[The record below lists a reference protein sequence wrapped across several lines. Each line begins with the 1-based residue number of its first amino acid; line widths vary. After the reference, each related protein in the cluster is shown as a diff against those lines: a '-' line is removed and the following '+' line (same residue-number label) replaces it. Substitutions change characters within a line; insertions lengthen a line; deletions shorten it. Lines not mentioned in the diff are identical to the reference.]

1 MSERNRHGETYTIL
15 VVEADAEIGSLL
27 LEALSQKTSYQM
39 ILLTHSL
46 QALEVARRIK
56 PDLFILNS
64 HLPQGNGIE
73 LYDRLHAI
81 KGLKQVP
88 TIMVGA
94 DLPEEEMKQRKI
106 VSLKK
111 PFGMDELL
119 EAIQRALHTQ
129 PE

>member
-1 MSERNRHGETYTIL
+1 MSERNKHGETYTIL
-15 VVEADAEIGSLL
+15 VVEADADIGSLL
-27 LEALSQKTSYQM
+27 LEALSEKTSYQM

-46 QALEVARRIK
+46 QALEVARGIK
-56 PDLFILNS
+56 PDLFILNY
-64 HLPQGNGIE
+64 HLPQVNGIE

-81 KGLKQVP
+81 KGLKHVP

-119 EAIQRALHTQ
+119 DAIQRALHTQ

>member
-1 MSERNRHGETYTIL
+1 MSERNKRRETYTIL

-56 PDLFILNS
+56 PDLFILNY
-64 HLPQGNGIE
+64 HLPQVNGIE

-81 KGLKQVP
+81 KELKHVP

-106 VSLKK
+106 VSLEK

-119 EAIQRALHTQ
+119 DAIQRALA
-129 PE
+129 

>member
-1 MSERNRHGETYTIL
+1 MSERNSHGEPYTIL

-56 PDLFILNS
+56 PDLFILNY
-64 HLPQGNGIE
+64 HLPQVNGIE

-81 KGLKQVP
+81 RGLKHVP
-88 TIMVGA
+88 TIMVAA

-119 EAIQRALHTQ
+119 DAIQRALA
-129 PE
+129 

>member
-1 MSERNRHGETYTIL
+1 MSERNKRRETYTIL

-46 QALEVARRIK
+46 QALEVARGIK
-56 PDLFILNS
+56 PDLFILNY
-64 HLPQGNGIE
+64 HLPQVNGIE

-81 KGLKQVP
+81 KGLKHVP
-88 TIMVGA
+88 TIMVAA

-119 EAIQRALHTQ
+119 DAIQRVLA
-129 PE
+129 

>member
-1 MSERNRHGETYTIL
+1 MSEHNSHGETYTIL

-46 QALEVARRIK
+46 QALEVARGIK
-56 PDLFILNS
+56 PDLFILNY
-64 HLPQGNGIE
+64 HLPQVNRIE

-81 KGLKQVP
+81 KGLKHVP
-88 TIMVGA
+88 TIMVAA

-111 PFGMDELL
+111 PFEMDELL
-119 EAIQRALHTQ
+119 DAIQRVLA
-129 PE
+129 

>member
-1 MSERNRHGETYTIL
+1 MSEHNSHGETYTIL

-46 QALEVARRIK
+46 QALEVARGIK
-56 PDLFILNS
+56 PDLFILNY
-64 HLPQGNGIE
+64 HLPQVNGIE

-81 KGLKQVP
+81 KGLKHVP

-119 EAIQRALHTQ
+119 DAIQRALI
-129 PE
+129 

>member
-1 MSERNRHGETYTIL
+1 MSERIKHGETYTIL
-15 VVEADAEIGSLL
+15 VVEADANIGSLL

-46 QALEVARRIK
+46 QALEVARGIK
-56 PDLFILNS
+56 PDLFILNY
-64 HLPQGNGIE
+64 HLPQVNGIE

-81 KGLKQVP
+81 KGLKHVP

-119 EAIQRALHTQ
+119 DAIQRALHTQ

>member
-1 MSERNRHGETYTIL
+1 MSERNKRRETYTIL

-56 PDLFILNS
+56 PDLFILNY
-64 HLPQGNGIE
+64 HLPQVNGIE

-81 KGLKQVP
+81 KGLKHVP
-88 TIMVGA
+88 TIMVAA

-119 EAIQRALHTQ
+119 DAIQRVLA
-129 PE
+129 

>member
-1 MSERNRHGETYTIL
+1 MSEHNSHGETYTIL

-46 QALEVARRIK
+46 QALEVARGIK
-56 PDLFILNS
+56 PDLFILNY
-64 HLPQGNGIE
+64 HLPQVNGIE

-81 KGLKQVP
+81 KGLKHVP

-119 EAIQRALHTQ
+119 DAIQRALHTQ

>member
-1 MSERNRHGETYTIL
+1 MSERNSHGEPYTIL

-46 QALEVARRIK
+46 QALEVARGIK
-56 PDLFILNS
+56 PDLFILNY
-64 HLPQGNGIE
+64 HLPQVNGIE

-81 KGLKQVP
+81 KGLKHVP
-88 TIMVGA
+88 TIMVAA
-94 DLPEEEMKQRKI
+94 DVPEQEVEQRKI

-111 PFGMDELL
+111 PSGMDELL
-119 EAIQRALHTQ
+119 DAIQKALM
-129 PE
+129 